1 MKALSIDIE
10 GFGPYRSKQHIDFTE
25 FDGEG
30 LFVIT
35 GKTGAGKS
43 TILDAICFALYGEV
57 PRYEKTEKSLRSD
70 FCSEED
76 PTSVT
81 LEFEVSNDRYKIWR
95 SPDYERAKKRG
106 SGTTTKQ
113 AEAELHVWLNGRW
126 KALEVKPREVGHR
139 VLAIMQLTPDQF
151 LQVILLA
158 QGRFSE
164 FLQTGTAE
172 RLKVLRSLF
181 DTGRFEQLEH
191 QVRDIART
199 REQALQ
205 VADVALT
212 GLVERAVLLAS
223 TGSPELAQLDAWF
236 AAQAKRLYAESRAAT
251 KARAKASKAADA
263 AAQALT
269 DAELVERKRVQ
280 LDNARATLAELEA
293 KSEDHD
299 KDRARLEAAKRAQ
312 PVRAPHVAREE
323 TLEALTDATADAE
336 ERLAEAL
343 ASEHIDIAWPSEL
356 GPLAVAEGTGLK
368 ARLVEI
374 AQARGSLDEALSVE
388 GKLDDFEE
396 QHLVAEQVLE
406 AKKSSRNDLA
416 KEISDAP
423 EALRETKDNLA
434 ESIAALEKLPA
445 LEKNL
450 RAARESLEAHRTTAT
465 LTEQLDALREAEG
478 AASAVHVAAVKQH
491 DDLIQRRLHG
501 EAAHLAEDL
510 ADGDKCP
517 VCGSTEHPS
526 PAAPVA
532 DTVSDDQVDAAR
544 QQMDTTSQALAEA
557 TAAVRDHT
565 GKLKEV
571 IPKAAGTH
579 GEATGVFATAE
590 NLVIDTRALADTRER
605 WEREIAAHDEA
616 IEAKRE
622 ALAMASEEVTVA
634 STALATAANNVKAAR
649 DTVKRSRQGFE
660 SVAERVNALDESRD
674 SLNAVA
680 SANEARHQATKAVAS
695 AQRTLDSAIAE
706 AGFASVEEAS
716 EATLDPE
723 ELATLAAQVDEFTA
737 NRTGAQAVVKELSA
751 ETLPTQVADL
761 DALREAEKN
770 AKTVRDAAVE
780 THTSAARVATDFG
793 ALRAEYVSANENTAI
808 ARQQRDLATAL
819 ANTLEGKPPNDR
831 RMRLESFVLAAKLE
845 SIVAAANARLV
856 TMSSNQYRLEYDDGR
871 QHRNVETGLGLRIFD
886 AHTGRSRSTH
896 SLSGGE
902 TFLAS
907 LALALG
913 LAETVTAEAGGIQL
927 STLFIDEGFGSLD
940 GDTLEVAMATLDNL
954 RAGGRT
960 IGLISHVEAMKEA
973 IPAKLEV
980 TKERDGS
987 SSVRSL
993 SGR

>member
-70 FCSEED
+70 FCNEDD

-81 LEFEVSNDRYKIWR
+81 LEFEVGNHRYKIWR

-113 AEAELHVWLNGRW
+113 AEAELHEWLDGRW
-126 KALEVKPREVGHR
+126 KALEVKPREVGYR
-139 VLAIMQLTPDQF
+139 MLAIMQLTVDQF

-191 QVRDIART
+191 QVRDLAKT

-205 VADVALT
+205 SADVALT

-223 TGSPELAQLDAWF
+223 TESPELAQLDSWF
-236 AAQAKRLYAESRAAT
+236 AAQAERLDAESKAAT

-269 DAELVERKRVQ
+269 DAESVERKRVQ

-293 KSEDHD
+293 KSGDHD

-312 PVRAPHVAREE
+312 PVRAPLAARDE
-323 TLEALTDATADAE
+323 TLEALTYATADAE
-336 ERLAEAL
+336 EGLTEAL
-343 ASEHIDIAWPSEL
+343 SIEHIDIAWPNEL
-356 GPLAVAEGTGLK
+356 GPLSAAEGAGLK
-368 ARLVEI
+368 AQLVEI
-374 AQARGSLDEALSVE
+374 TQARGSLDEALSAEV
-388 GKLDDFEE
+388 KLED
-396 QHLVAEQVLE
+396 LAEQRLFAE
-406 AKKSSRNDLA
+406 QALQARNSWRDDLT
-416 KEISDAP
+416 KEIADAP
-423 EALRETKDNLA
+423 QALKEIKDNLA

-450 RAARESLEAHRTTAT
+450 GSARESLDAHKSAAT
-465 LTEQLDALREAEG
+465 LTGLLDALREAEG
-478 AASAVHVAAVKQH
+478 TASAAHVAAVEHH

-501 EAAHLAEDL
+501 EAARL
-510 ADGDKCP
+510 ADNLVDGEKCP

-526 PAAPVA
+526 PAAPA
-532 DTVSDDQVDAAR
+532 TDTVSDDQVEAAHL
-544 QQMDTTSQALAEA
+544 QMEAGSRALTEA
-557 TAAVRDHT
+557 TVAVRDHAS
-565 GKLKEV
+565 KLREA
-571 IPKAAGTH
+571 IPKAVGTH
-579 GEATGVFATAE
+579 GEAADVFARAE
-590 NLVIDTRALADTRER
+590 SSVNDTRALADTREQ
-605 WEREIAAHDEA
+605 WEREIATHGEA

-622 ALAMASEEVTVA
+622 ALAKASEDVAVA
-634 STALATAANNVKAAR
+634 STALATAANNVKTAR
-649 DTVKRSRQGFE
+649 DMVERSRQGFE
-660 SVAERVNALDESRD
+660 SVAERVDALDEARD

-680 SANEARHQATKAVAS
+680 STNEARDQATKAVAS
-695 AQRTLDSAIAE
+695 AQRTLDAAIAE
-706 AGFASVEEAS
+706 GGFASVEEAS

-751 ETLPTQVADL
+751 ETLPPQVADL
-761 DALREAEKN
+761 DALREVEKN
-770 AKTVRDAAVE
+770 AKAVRDAAVE
-780 THTSAARVATDFG
+780 THTSAARDATDFG

-808 ARQQRDLATAL
+808 ARRQRDLATAL
-819 ANTLEGKPPNDR
+819 ANTIEGKPPNDR

-871 QHRNVETGLGLRIFD
+871 QHRNVETGLGLRVFD
-886 AHTGRSRSTH
+886 THTGRSRSTR

-927 STLFIDEGFGSLD
+927 NTLFIDEGFGSLD

-954 RAGGRT
+954 RTGGRT

-980 TKERDGS
+980 TKEQDGS
-987 SSVRSL
+987 SSCRSR